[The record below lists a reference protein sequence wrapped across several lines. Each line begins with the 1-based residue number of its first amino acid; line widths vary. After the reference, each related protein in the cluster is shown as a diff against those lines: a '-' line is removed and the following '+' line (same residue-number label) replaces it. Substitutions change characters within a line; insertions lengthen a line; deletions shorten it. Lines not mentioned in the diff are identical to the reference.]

1 MKIQK
6 RLFRVTLWW
15 NTSDISEGDFC
26 ELVWAKDRESA
37 IRELARRMS
46 LETYEMTPGERR
58 EFIQDLVDGAGPYC
72 AEDVGAQ
79 LPSELNTLL
88 AGPSLVLTSKRTQAL
103 REIFQILER
112 SGVAISSHVD

>member
-58 EFIQDLVDGAGPYC
+58 EFI
-72 AEDVGAQ
+72 
-79 LPSELNTLL
+79 
-88 AGPSLVLTSKRTQAL
+88 
-103 REIFQILER
+103 
-112 SGVAISSHVD
+112 